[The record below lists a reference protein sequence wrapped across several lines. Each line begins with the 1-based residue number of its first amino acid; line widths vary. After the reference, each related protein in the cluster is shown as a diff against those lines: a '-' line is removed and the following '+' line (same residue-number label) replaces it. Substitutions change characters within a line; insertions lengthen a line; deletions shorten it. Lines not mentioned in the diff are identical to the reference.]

1 MSNSAVRCENLLFR
15 YPGESF
21 ALRLA
26 RFEAQERETVAIVG
40 PSGCG
45 KTTLLRLISG
55 IFLPHG
61 GRVEVAG
68 TTVSTLAFSE
78 RQRFR
83 VEKIGLVFQEFEL
96 LDYLTVRENVLLP
109 FRISGAMSLDE
120 TAEERAGELLERTG
134 IAHLAN
140 RVPNELSQGERQRV
154 ALCRALVTRPA
165 LILADEPT
173 GSLDPDNQARS
184 VALLRGQAAAEGAT
198 LIMVTHNPEVLDG
211 FDRTV
216 RLPDL
221 LDRNPE
227 PVKP

>member
-1 MSNSAVRCENLLFR
+1 MSAVRCDNLLFR

-26 RFEAQERETVAIVG
+26 HFEAQLRETVAIVG

-55 IFLPHG
+55 ILLPHG
-61 GRVEVAG
+61 GQVEVAG
-68 TTVSTLAFSE
+68 SMVSAMAFAE

-109 FRISGAMSLDE
+109 YRISTALTLDDAADRR
-120 TAEERAGELLERTG
+120 TAELLERTG
-134 IAHLAN
+134 IAHLAD
-140 RVPNELSQGERQRV
+140 RLPNELSQGERQRV

-221 LDRNPE
+221 LDRNPD
-227 PVKP
+227 PMTP